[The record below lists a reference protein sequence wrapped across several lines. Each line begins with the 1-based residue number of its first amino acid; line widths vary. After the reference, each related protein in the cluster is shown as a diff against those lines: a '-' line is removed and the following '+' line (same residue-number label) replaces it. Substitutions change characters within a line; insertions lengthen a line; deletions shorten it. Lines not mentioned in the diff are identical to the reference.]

1 MYAQQA
7 SIDPALAALMQTAQ
21 MVTPDQTPT
30 VAAQVAQAAQQKMQ
44 PQGIAQG
51 MPQARQDFQAAM
63 PSMMRNMQQQQ
74 MQKMVQQ
81 AMQPKPA
88 GIEGLPSNI
97 RMAEGGVVGYA
108 GPDGSFVGPSFAQNL
123 SDAEIERMTPEQRKA
138 YYKQMLSRRNAPT
151 PVPPPT
157 SSPGMSARPGLGI
170 AGAIAKKLGPLG
182 LLAGLF
188 TTSDEEIAL
197 LNKAEAERNAVPDD
211 GRPRG
216 QENYEPTPQLI
227 VGNAPPMAP
236 EAQRMT
242 DRQVPRGIVS
252 APPPPVQR
260 PPAPATA
267 APTGLAALPAI
278 KEPGGM
284 DRDRI
289 ETAGSAF
296 LTQAEKDI
304 AAAQG
309 IEARRKEAMKSM
321 PDLNQRGIAALEAAE
336 QERKRLLGI
345 DRSDDSRRRWAGV
358 FRGWGGDRDAY
369 DRIVGGIANRD
380 ALANQA
386 QLGFEQ
392 ARIKEMQ
399 AQQARALGEFDRERA
414 LLKESADMKNK
425 ARDDMLRAQ
434 QITAQVESGELTS
447 RTNVYDA
454 QMRARDAE
462 LNREA
467 QRKLEEY
474 RRQTQLMKPK
484 EQDMVSRLEAL
495 KLIELTGGK
504 PETAT
509 PAQKVQA
516 LESAIRGSRGTG
528 VEEKAEFANLSRQAT
543 ILQNELKMYLDAA
556 DPRQAKSPRVAEI
569 QRELNN
575 IRLQLGGGAPTAAP
589 TGNAS
594 DPLGIR
600 K

>member
-7 SIDPALAALMQTAQ
+7 SIDPALAALLQTAQ

-51 MPQARQDFQAAM
+51 MPQARQDFQQAM

-74 MQKMVQQ
+74 MQQMIKQ
-81 AMQPKPA
+81 AMQPQPA
-88 GIEGLPSNI
+88 GIEGLPAPNMQN
-97 RMAEGGVVGYA
+97 MAEGGVVGFA
-108 GPDGSFVGPSFAQNL
+108 GDEFGSYVSDPDAIAMDEVRS
-123 SDAEIERMTPEQRKA
+123 AEFQRKRREDYQRQKA
-138 YYKQMLSRRNAPT
+138 ANEEYRANIARQKQEEQQRAQVEFLEQAQAGGAAGEAAAALRRQMT
-151 PVPPPT
+151 T
-157 SSPGMSARPGLGI
+157 SSPQVDFRDSRYRTTELRKGEEGVLEKI
-170 AGAIAKKLGPLG
+170 GP
-182 LLAGLF
+182 
-188 TTSDEEIAL
+188 AL
-197 LNKAEAERNAVPDD
+197 LNKK
-211 GRPRG
+211 
-216 QENYEPTPQLI
+216 
-227 VGNAPPMAP
+227 P
-236 EAQRMT
+236 EIQFLTSSPAQT
-242 DRQVPRGIVS
+242 
-252 APPPPVQR
+252 
-260 PPAPATA
+260 
-267 APTGLAALPAI
+267 APTGVAALPAI

-304 AAAQG
+304 AAAQA
-309 IEARRKEAMKSM
+309 IEARRKETMKSM

-462 LNREA
+462 LNRDA

-484 EQDMVSRLEAL
+484 EQGMVERLEAL
-495 KLIELTGGK
+495 KLSEITGGK

-509 PAQKVQA
+509 VKQKIEA
-516 LESAIRGSRGTG
+516 
-528 VEEKAEFANLSRQAT
+528 AEYGLNAVKGAGKPDRTVLTYDQ
-543 ILQNELKMYLDAA
+543 AA
-556 DPRQAKSPRVAEI
+556 DNVAKFLDTQAGIMEMAAIKRRAKDAGQPEPSIQDIRSILI
-569 QRELNN
+569 QRELQGAGS
-575 IRLQLGGGAPTAAP
+575 RFAGQGSPTGAPQGTVDK
-589 TGNAS
+589 NN
-594 DPLGIR
+594 PLL

>member
-1 MYAQQA
+1 MYAAQQS

-21 MVTPDQTPT
+21 MVTPDNTPT
-30 VAAQVAQAAQQKMQ
+30 VAAQVAQAAKQKMA

-51 MPQARQDFQAAM
+51 MPEAQEDFQAAM
-63 PSMMRNMQQQQ
+63 PSVMRNMQQQQ
-74 MQKMVQQ
+74 MQQMVKQ
-81 AMQPKPA
+81 AMQPQPA
-88 GIEGLPSNI
+88 GIEGLPAPNMQA
-97 RMAEGGVVGYA
+97 MAEGGVVGYA
-108 GPDGSFVGPSFAQNL
+108 SRGYVDPQFPEVYETTEADLYP
-123 SDAEIERMTPEQRKA
+123 ERLREAAKRRQEEEERRRKLEFLETA
-138 YYKQMLSRRNAPT
+138 GAPQAVQYKQPQTEMARSAQPT
-151 PVPPPT
+151 VTPP
-157 SSPGMSARPGLGI
+157 
-170 AGAIAKKLGPLG
+170 
-182 LLAGLF
+182 
-188 TTSDEEIAL
+188 
-197 LNKAEAERNAVPDD
+197 
-211 GRPRG
+211 
-216 QENYEPTPQLI
+216 
-227 VGNAPPMAP
+227 APPMSP

-242 DRQVPRGIVS
+242 SQQGPRGIASVS
-252 APPPPVQR
+252 R
-260 PPAPATA
+260 PPAKRPEVAPGQA
-267 APTGLAALPAI
+267 APSGIATSLPAI

-289 ETAGSAF
+289 ETSGSAF

-336 QERKRLLGI
+336 EERKRLLAI

-414 LLKESADMKNK
+414 LLKESADMRNK

-434 QITAQVESGELTS
+434 QIAAQIESGELTS
-447 RTNVYDA
+447 RTSVYDA

-462 LNREA
+462 LGREA

-474 RRQTQLMKPK
+474 RRETQLMKPK

-495 KLIELTGGK
+495 KLSDITGGK

-509 PAQKVQA
+509 VKQKIEAAEYGLNAVKGAGKPDRTTLTYDQA
-516 LESAIRGSRGTG
+516 ADNVAKFLDTQAGLMEMSAIRKRA
-528 VEEKAEFANLSRQAT
+528 K
-543 ILQNELKMYLDAA
+543 DAGQPEPSIQ
-556 DPRQAKSPRVAEI
+556 DIRSMLI
-569 QRELNN
+569 QREL
-575 IRLQLGGGAPTAAP
+575 QGAGSRFAGQGSPAP
-589 TGNAS
+589 TGGVITPKSQAEFNALPKGARYINPA
-594 DPLGIR
+594 DGKEYI
-600 K
+600 KN

>member
-1 MYAQQA
+1 MDEVRSAEFQRKRREDYQRQKAANEEYRANIARQKQEEQQRAQVEFLEQA
-7 SIDPALAALMQTAQ
+7 QAGGAAGEAAAALRRQ
-21 MVTPDQTPT
+21 MT
-30 VAAQVAQAAQQKMQ
+30 
-44 PQGIAQG
+44 
-51 MPQARQDFQAAM
+51 
-63 PSMMRNMQQQQ
+63 
-74 MQKMVQQ
+74 
-81 AMQPKPA
+81 
-88 GIEGLPSNI
+88 
-97 RMAEGGVVGYA
+97 
-108 GPDGSFVGPSFAQNL
+108 
-123 SDAEIERMTPEQRKA
+123 
-138 YYKQMLSRRNAPT
+138 
-151 PVPPPT
+151 T
-157 SSPGMSARPGLGI
+157 SSPQVDFRDSRYRTTELRKGEEGVLEKI
-170 AGAIAKKLGPLG
+170 GP
-182 LLAGLF
+182 
-188 TTSDEEIAL
+188 AL
-197 LNKAEAERNAVPDD
+197 LNKK
-211 GRPRG
+211 
-216 QENYEPTPQLI
+216 
-227 VGNAPPMAP
+227 P
-236 EAQRMT
+236 EIQFLTSSPAQT
-242 DRQVPRGIVS
+242 
-252 APPPPVQR
+252 
-260 PPAPATA
+260 
-267 APTGLAALPAI
+267 APTGVAALPAI

-304 AAAQG
+304 AAAQA
-309 IEARRKEAMKSM
+309 IEARRKETMKSM

-462 LNREA
+462 LNRDA

-484 EQDMVSRLEAL
+484 EQGMVERLEAL
-495 KLIELTGGK
+495 KLSEITGGK

-509 PAQKVQA
+509 VKQKIEA
-516 LESAIRGSRGTG
+516 
-528 VEEKAEFANLSRQAT
+528 AEYGLNAVKGAGKPDRTVLTYDQ
-543 ILQNELKMYLDAA
+543 AA
-556 DPRQAKSPRVAEI
+556 DNVAKFLDTQAGIMEMAAIKRRAKDAGQPEPSIQDIRSILI
-569 QRELNN
+569 QRELQGAGS
-575 IRLQLGGGAPTAAP
+575 RFAGQGSPTGAPQGTVDK
-589 TGNAS
+589 NN
-594 DPLGIR
+594 PLL

>member
-30 VAAQVAQAAQQKMQ
+30 VAAQVVQAAQQKMQ

-74 MQKMVQQ
+74 MQQMVKQ
-81 AMQPKPA
+81 AMQPQPA

-97 RMAEGGVVGYA
+97 RMAEGGVVGFA
-108 GPDGSFVGPSFAQNL
+108 GDEFGSYV
-123 SDAEIERMTPEQRKA
+123 SDPAAIAMDEVRSAEFQRKRREDYQRQKA
-138 YYKQMLSRRNAPT
+138 ANEEYRANIARQKQEEQQRAQVEFLEQAQAGGAAGEAAAALRRQMT
-151 PVPPPT
+151 T
-157 SSPGMSARPGLGI
+157 SSPQVDFRDSRYRTTELRKGEEGVLEKI
-170 AGAIAKKLGPLG
+170 GP
-182 LLAGLF
+182 
-188 TTSDEEIAL
+188 AL
-197 LNKAEAERNAVPDD
+197 LNKK
-211 GRPRG
+211 
-216 QENYEPTPQLI
+216 
-227 VGNAPPMAP
+227 P
-236 EAQRMT
+236 EIQFLTSSPAQT
-242 DRQVPRGIVS
+242 
-252 APPPPVQR
+252 
-260 PPAPATA
+260 
-267 APTGLAALPAI
+267 APTGVAALPAI

-304 AAAQG
+304 AAAQK

-336 QERKRLLGI
+336 EERKRLLSI

-434 QITAQVESGELTS
+434 QIMAQVESGELTS

-454 QMRARDAE
+454 QMRAREGA
-462 LNREA
+462 LNREQNERLERIRKATANQPGETERIFAKYTSLKATDPKAAEAYLTDIERIKGLGRGMDLKETSVELRALKDEQQDQLERLKSAMTDSQRKPILDALDKIA
-467 QRKLEEY
+467 QR
-474 RRQTQLMKPK
+474 RRELMGAPPAAWPSLPPQAVSQLK
-484 EQDMVSRLEAL
+484 E
-495 KLIELTGGK
+495 
-504 PETAT
+504 
-509 PAQKVQA
+509 
-516 LESAIRGSRGTG
+516 G
-528 VEEKAEFANLSRQAT
+528 VVTKFANGQQWTLRNGQ
-543 ILQNELKMYLDAA
+543 
-556 DPRQAKSPRVAEI
+556 
-569 QRELNN
+569 
-575 IRLQLGGGAPTAAP
+575 PTQV
-589 TGNAS
+589 
-594 DPLGIR
+594 

>member
-74 MQKMVQQ
+74 MQQMIQQ

-97 RMAEGGVVGYA
+97 RMAEGGVVGFA
-108 GPDGSFVGPSFAQNL
+108 GDGEFGSYVPNMEAMALDELRS
-123 SDAEIERMTPEQRKA
+123 AEFQRKRREDYQRQKAANEA
-138 YYKQMLSRRNAPT
+138 YRANIARQKQEEQQRAQIEFLEQSQAGGAAGEVAAALRQQMAASSPQVDFRDSRYRTTELRKGEEGVLEKIGPAPLNKK
-151 PVPPPT
+151 PEIQFLT
-157 SSPGMSARPGLGI
+157 SSP
-170 AGAIAKKLGPLG
+170 
-182 LLAGLF
+182 
-188 TTSDEEIAL
+188 
-197 LNKAEAERNAVPDD
+197 
-211 GRPRG
+211 
-216 QENYEPTPQLI
+216 
-227 VGNAPPMAP
+227 
-236 EAQRMT
+236 AQT
-242 DRQVPRGIVS
+242 
-252 APPPPVQR
+252 
-260 PPAPATA
+260 
-267 APTGLAALPAI
+267 APTGVAALPAI

-336 QERKRLLGI
+336 EERKRLLGI

-414 LLKESADMKNK
+414 LLKESVDWKNK

-509 PAQKVQA
+509 PAQKLQA
-516 LESAIRGSRGTG
+516 LRSAIQDSRGTG
-528 VEEKAEFANLSRQAT
+528 VEERTDLGNLRLRAT
-543 ILQNELKMYLDAA
+543 MIQNELKEMLGE
-556 DPRQAKSPRVAEI
+556 SPRKQQL
-569 QRELNN
+569 QRELDN
-575 IRLQLGGGAPTAAP
+575 IYRQLGGSPSGAPQGTVDK
-589 TGNAS
+589 NN
-594 DPLGIR
+594 PLL

>member
-1 MYAQQA
+1 
-7 SIDPALAALMQTAQ
+7 MQTAQ

-30 VAAQVAQAAQQKMQ
+30 VAAQVVQAAQQKMQ

-74 MQKMVQQ
+74 MQQMVKQ
-81 AMQPKPA
+81 AMQPQPA

-97 RMAEGGVVGYA
+97 RMAEGGVVGFA
-108 GPDGSFVGPSFAQNL
+108 GDEFGSYV
-123 SDAEIERMTPEQRKA
+123 SDPAAIAMDEVRSAEFQRKRREDYQRQKA
-138 YYKQMLSRRNAPT
+138 ANEEYRANIARQKQEEQQRAQVEFLEQAQAGGAAGEAAAALRRQMT
-151 PVPPPT
+151 T
-157 SSPGMSARPGLGI
+157 SSPQVDFRDSRYRTTELRKGEEGVLEKI
-170 AGAIAKKLGPLG
+170 GP
-182 LLAGLF
+182 
-188 TTSDEEIAL
+188 AL
-197 LNKAEAERNAVPDD
+197 LNKK
-211 GRPRG
+211 
-216 QENYEPTPQLI
+216 
-227 VGNAPPMAP
+227 P
-236 EAQRMT
+236 EIQFLTSSPAQT
-242 DRQVPRGIVS
+242 
-252 APPPPVQR
+252 
-260 PPAPATA
+260 
-267 APTGLAALPAI
+267 APTGVAALPAI

-304 AAAQG
+304 AAAQK

-336 QERKRLLGI
+336 EERKRLLSI

-434 QITAQVESGELTS
+434 QIMAQVESGELTS

-454 QMRARDAE
+454 QMRAREGA
-462 LNREA
+462 LNREQNERLERIRKATANQPGETERIFAKYTSLKATDPKAAEAYLTDIERIKGLGRGMDLKETSVELRALKDEQQDQLERLKSAMTDSQRKPILDALDKIA
-467 QRKLEEY
+467 QR
-474 RRQTQLMKPK
+474 RRELMGAPPAAWPSLPPQAVSQLK
-484 EQDMVSRLEAL
+484 E
-495 KLIELTGGK
+495 
-504 PETAT
+504 
-509 PAQKVQA
+509 
-516 LESAIRGSRGTG
+516 G
-528 VEEKAEFANLSRQAT
+528 VVTKFANGQQWTLRNGQ
-543 ILQNELKMYLDAA
+543 
-556 DPRQAKSPRVAEI
+556 
-569 QRELNN
+569 
-575 IRLQLGGGAPTAAP
+575 PTQV
-589 TGNAS
+589 
-594 DPLGIR
+594 